1 MCAPVGG
8 GLPADQPRW
17 MKKDQE
23 GIGEFDTEE
32 GVEDLEIEWGP
43 ELEMEERGILSD
55 LFP

>member
-1 MCAPVGG
+1 
-8 GLPADQPRW
+8 

-32 GVEDLEIEWGP
+32 GVEDLEIEWWGP

>member
-1 MCAPVGG
+1 
-8 GLPADQPRW
+8 

-23 GIGEFDTEE
+23 GIGQFDTEE

-43 ELEMEERGILSD
+43 ELEMEERVVLSD